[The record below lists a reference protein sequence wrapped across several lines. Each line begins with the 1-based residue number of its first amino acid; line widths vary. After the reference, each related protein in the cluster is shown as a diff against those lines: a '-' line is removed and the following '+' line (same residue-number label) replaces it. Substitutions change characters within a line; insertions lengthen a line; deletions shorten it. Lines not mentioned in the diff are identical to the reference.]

1 MIKTTFNYYLLDDL
15 INGFT
20 TANVLGRGVIVPE
33 INSLKVSGSDGIVI
47 TDSSLPARP
56 LEVQYLLKRT
66 NANEFQQSLRKL
78 NQLLYSDHDVKI
90 RFSDESGWFY
100 EGRVTAHT
108 PPSEDNFTGFGSFT
122 ITCPKPFRYQ
132 DEAIATI
139 GDVLKMPRVNKIEF
153 TPDAETNQIVISDEF
168 TSNQIVI
175 NDSFTA
181 DDKLEIDLTTKTP
194 KVYKNNAPITSKID
208 YKNTSLSSF
217 RRADKLKLKLLQ
229 GSGNVTIKYNER
241 EL

>member
-47 TDSSLPARP
+47 TDSSLPART

-66 NANEFQQSLRKL
+66 NANEFQHSLRKL
-78 NQLLYSDHDVKI
+78 NKLLYSDHNVKI
-90 RFSDESGWFY
+90 RFSDENGWFY

-132 DEAIATI
+132 DEAIATT
-139 GDVLKMPRVNKIEF
+139 GQTLTMPRVNKIEINVNG
-153 TPDAETNQIVISDEF
+153 TSSKLVLTDTF
-168 TSNQIVI
+168 TSNKIVI
-175 NDSFTA
+175 NDSFYSGN
-181 DDKLEIDLTTKTP
+181 KVEIDLKTN
-194 KVYKNNAPITSKID
+194 KVYKNNVPITSKID
-208 YKNTSLSSF
+208 FKNTTLSSF
-217 RRADKLKLKLLQ
+217 RTAQKLNFRLST
-229 GSGNVTIKYNER
+229 GYGNVNIKYNER

>member
-1 MIKTTFNYYLLDDL
+1 MVKTTFNYYLLDDL

-47 TDSSLPARP
+47 TDSSLPART

-78 NQLLYSDHDVKI
+78 NRLLYSDHDVKI

-132 DEAIATI
+132 DEAITTI

-181 DDKLEIDLTTKTP
+181 DDKLEIDLTTN

-217 RRADKLKLKLLQ
+217 RSADKLKLKLLQ